1 MCPNCACRVY
11 IGAITTLTVF
21 THFLLGL
28 IEFQF
33 MPLNLKP
40 FFLAKIHVNSKEFA
54 VTADPLATDYRVD
67 THNLFDHDHL
77 EGAWTFFRSDES
89 VQPPHS

>member
-1 MCPNCACRVY
+1 MEKSTARTAWVCNQDAY
-11 IGAITTLTVF
+11 
-21 THFLLGL
+21 
-28 IEFQF
+28 
-33 MPLNLKP
+33 
-40 FFLAKIHVNSKEFA
+40 FFLTPYQNMKPLSPDKIHVNSKEFP
-54 VTADPLATDYRVD
+54 VTADPPAKDYRVD